1 MLDVQQGSLLWEP
14 APEVIEAANLTHYMR
29 WLAGKR
35 DLHFST
41 YTQLWR
47 WSVTEIEAFWESL
60 WEYFGL
66 RYSQKWSVVLESR
79 LMPGARW
86 FPGARLNFA
95 ENIFALR
102 AADRPMMLYQ
112 SEWEPLCEVS
122 WAEAYDQVGRLAAA
136 LRGHWGIENRA
147 HWVRDVVFDEDRS
160 QVRSGAAPQVLAAGR
175 NLAIALL
182 RRAGYG
188 CIAAALRTLAGRP
201 ACAVQLVLSGGGL

>member
-1 MLDVQQGSLLWEP
+1 MREPKARHGRREVRMIWVISDPALNTYVGSGGTVGHPWPKLQQLVRLERQRTLLRRGRVVKDEREVGYAITSLP
-14 APEVIEAANLTHYMR
+14 A
-29 WLAGKR
+29 
-35 DLHFST
+35 
-41 YTQLWR
+41 
-47 WSVTEIEAFWESL
+47 
-60 WEYFGL
+60 
-66 RYSQKWSVVLESR
+66 
-79 LMPGARW
+79 AR
-86 FPGARLNFA
+86 
-95 ENIFALR
+95 
-102 AADRPMMLYQ
+102 ADA
-112 SEWEPLCEVS
+112 S
-122 WAEAYDQVGRLAAA
+122 RLAAA